1 MSNTGQCGHTN
12 QYQLQITAPTAA
24 NCSHI
29 FAVSLLGP
37 VKTKALGKV
46 KKCNFRQHAASIY
59 AFFACVRFVYFVC
72 PKNFYASY

>member
-46 KKCNFRQHAASIY
+46 KKCNSRQHAASIY
-59 AFFACVRFVYFVC
+59 AFVRMLCYVC
-72 PKNFYASY
+72 PKKV